1 MSFTEHSLQ
10 RLSSTS
16 VGKSDPAI
24 SYAATWRLH
33 GWDAGATAPT
43 FTDVY
48 AYLRSSSA
56 LPYHGRAFQHETFR
70 DAAAQCVS
78 IEPEPAAGSQN
89 AWDVRAVYES
99 TKPPKQEQPDSQKG
113 DATEDPFRWRRECNV
128 SWSQT
133 SIAVE
138 KATFRGFS
146 RPVASRFLQPGRVGP
161 MVNSA
166 LAPLDVQHLAELDT
180 QTISISKYVPEWN
193 NQTAQFWIG
202 AVNKA
207 DFDFQLREL
216 KGKFSFDA
224 YTLKVRNFG
233 ATSDFINGK
242 TAWKQTIELSYNPL
256 GWRLSVLDSGFGP
269 RQAVGDRKQGA
280 TSNSTK
286 VTATDVAKYGAVGAF
301 VDANGNPSAMPRLLD
316 GDGQELSAGREPV
329 FLIYQIYEREA
340 NFGQLERL
348 F

>member
-16 VGKSDPAI
+16 VGKDDPAVNY
-24 SYAATWRLH
+24 SATWRLH
-33 GWDAGATAPT
+33 GWDAPSTPPT
-43 FTDVY
+43 FSDVY
-48 AYLRSSSA
+48 SYLRSSSA
-56 LPYHGRAFQHETFR
+56 MPYHGRAFQHETFR
-70 DAAAQCVS
+70 DATAKCVS
-78 IEPEPAAGSQN
+78 IEPEPVSGSQDS
-89 AWDVRAVYES
+89 WDVRAIYES
-99 TKPPKQEQPDSQKG
+99 TKPPKQERPDNQQG
-113 DATEDPFRWRRECNV
+113 DATEDPFQWRRECNV

-133 SIAVE
+133 SIGIE
-138 KATFRGFS
+138 KAIFRGFS
-146 RPVASRFLQPGRVGP
+146 RPIGNRFLRPGRVGAL
-161 MVNSA
+161 VNSA
-166 LAPLDVQHLAELDT
+166 LQPLDVQHLMELDT
-180 QTISISKYVPEWN
+180 QTITISKYVPQWN

-207 DFDFQLREL
+207 DFDFQLRDL
-216 KGKFSFDA
+216 NGRFSFDA
-224 YTLKVRNFG
+224 LTLKVRNFG

-269 RQAVGDRKQGA
+269 RQMLSDRKYK
-280 TSNSTK
+280 STTGERISAADVQK
-286 VTATDVAKYGAVGAF
+286 NGGVGVFTDE
-301 VDANGNPSAMPRLLD
+301 NGNPTSVPRLLN
-316 GDGQELSAGREPV
+316 GDGEELPAGQDPV